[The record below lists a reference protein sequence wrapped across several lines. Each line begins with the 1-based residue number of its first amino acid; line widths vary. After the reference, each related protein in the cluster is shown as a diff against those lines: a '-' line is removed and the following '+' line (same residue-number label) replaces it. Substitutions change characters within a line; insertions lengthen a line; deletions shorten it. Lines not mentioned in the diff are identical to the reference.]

1 MTLHAAVAIKHAPR
15 SVYLHAF
22 ITMKLG
28 DCVNSRRLFRDE
40 SLRNIL
46 ATRAARTLIAE
57 SKRSEQRAG
66 DQQEFG
72 IHL

>member
-1 MTLHAAVAIKHAPR
+1 MTLHAAFAIKHAPR

-28 DCVNSRRLFRDE
+28 DCVNSRRLFPDE
-40 SLRNIL
+40 SLRNIF
-46 ATRAARTLIAE
+46 ATRAARTSSAE
-57 SKRSEQRAG
+57 SKRGEQRAG
-66 DQQEFG
+66 RQEFG